1 MVEAM
6 AKTRK
11 LGGSLMVTIPREVVE
26 AEGLMEDQLISIDV
40 KKVKLSG
47 FGIAKGTGP
56 FTDEFKL
63 KSHIID

>member
-1 MVEAM
+1 
-6 AKTRK
+6 
-11 LGGSLMVTIPREVVE
+11 MVTIPREVVE
-26 AEGLMEDQLISIDV
+26 AEGLMEDQLISIHV